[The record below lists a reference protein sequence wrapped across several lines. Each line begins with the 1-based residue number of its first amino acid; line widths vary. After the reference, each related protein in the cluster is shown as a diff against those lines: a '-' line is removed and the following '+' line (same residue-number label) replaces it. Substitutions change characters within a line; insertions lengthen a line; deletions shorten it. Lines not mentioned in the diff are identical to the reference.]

1 MGPSSGCAASL
12 SQLLALLAGTPAADD
27 ELVAGLVGPAGTA
40 LRLAGGIDR
49 VPASGGLA
57 LATTVRMVDRVH
69 GDATDGRTLAL
80 PAHPA
85 GLAPVDVGLLG
96 VADLADG
103 GAAAYVDVA
112 DLAGGHPQLRVR
124 TVLRHQL
131 DARTGGPGDLRAAT
145 RPQLDRVD
153 HGAGRDVAQRQVVA
167 GLDVGP
173 CPALHLVALAQPGR
187 RDDVALLAVG
197 EVQQRDPGGAVGVV
211 LDVRDLGRH
220 PVLVVALEVDQPVRL
235 LVPAALVTGGDP
247 AGVV

>member
-103 GAAAYVDVA
+103 GAAAHVDVA
-112 DLAGGHPQLRVR
+112 DLTGRHAQLRVGA
-124 TVLRHQL
+124 VLGDELHAHPGR
-131 DARTGGPGDLRAAT
+131 AGDLRAAAG
-145 RPQLDRVD
+145 PQLDGVH
-153 HGAGRDVAQRQVVA
+153 HGA
-167 GLDVGP
+167 
-173 CPALHLVALAQPGR
+173 
-187 RDDVALLAVG
+187 
-197 EVQQRDPGGAVGVV
+197 
-211 LDVRDLGRH
+211 
-220 PVLVVALEVDQPVRL
+220 
-235 LVPAALVTGGDP
+235 
-247 AGVV
+247 